1 MIVQFSVD
9 GNECAKL
16 QQLANANGYLDVSS
30 YCRDVALEE
39 RTYANMWKK
48 IKDEIAKMPS
58 GHTFALRDLV
68 QSPPANLGVKLFEN
82 QSALGIRVNS
92 QKDSLDTNT
101 YTKL

>member
-1 MIVQFSVD
+1 MREIAAISK
-9 GNECAKL
+9 C
-16 QQLANANGYLDVSS
+16 
-30 YCRDVALEE
+30 E
-39 RTYANMWKK
+39 RLSGCFLLLSRRRIGRTNLREYVEK